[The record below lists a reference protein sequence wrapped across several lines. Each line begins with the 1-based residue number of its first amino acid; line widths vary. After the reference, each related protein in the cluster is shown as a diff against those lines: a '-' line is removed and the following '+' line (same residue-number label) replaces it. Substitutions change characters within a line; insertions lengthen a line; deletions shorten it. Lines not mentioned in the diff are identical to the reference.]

1 MAEKLKKKKKKKSN
15 CREGDVKIITIEGEE
30 NKEQEVTVCHENA
43 LRRKE
48 KSSRS
53 WHEEFVIEWSET
65 FITKRRKQ
73 YSRKGARL

>member
-1 MAEKLKKKKKKKSN
+1 MEINRAMTRQSN
-15 CREGDVKIITIEGEE
+15 CREGDVKIMKIEGEG

-48 KSSRS
+48 MSTWG
-53 WHEEFVIEWSET
+53 WHEEFAIEWSET